1 MKTDYGYIYQPKDYY
16 LSNDGTS
23 IPLNNPFTR
32 DGYHFLGW
40 NILVKIN
47 TCYFWYLQSGGLV
60 PQSDY
65 KWHEDAQLYRFFN
78 NQAIP
83 HLPLKHI
90 KEVILCAS
98 WEKNNKENAFNIWK

>member
-1 MKTDYGYIYQPKDYY
+1 MGKTNIINKKHIWRIGMSIVYEFLKTDYGYIYQPKDYY

-65 KWHEDAQLYRFFN
+65 KWHEDAQLYRFFY

-83 HLPLKHI
+83 H
-90 KEVILCAS
+90 
-98 WEKNNKENAFNIWK
+98 